1 MWNFTGMKMLFHLHK
16 RKDCCRD
23 TTEEWCLQRH
33 HFKWISPWSIAASTV
48 LGSNCIQWSLYC
60 FKFLTYFLQATPAIG
75 DVTCMYMLFI
85 EYLAIIPVPPLRS
98 KTYPQIAMGSWC
110 SVIYIGNQSRPIFLS
125 PSLSSVF
132 FSDRTAVCRYGWE
145 NSC

>member
-1 MWNFTGMKMLFHLHK
+1 M
-16 RKDCCRD
+16 D
-23 TTEEWCLQRH
+23 
-33 HFKWISPWSIAASTV
+33 IPWSIAASTV

-98 KTYPQIAMGSWC
+98 KTYPQIAKEVGAARQYHCLVHFHPS
-110 SVIYIGNQSRPIFLS
+110 YIGNQSGPIFLF

-132 FSDRTAVCRYGWE
+132 FSDRTAVFRYGWE